1 MFWPSQTKAA
11 VPSLPYSLVD
21 HVTKLWP
28 MRSESVWAIVS
39 GNVSFGAV
47 DCAKPSHPSLQSASW
62 KVAMAAVLDHEG
74 SVYG

>member
-1 MFWPSQTKAA
+1 MVKFFSVSTEMEVPMFWPSPAKVT

-39 GNVSFGAV
+39 GNASFGAV
-47 DCAKPSHPSLQSASW
+47 GCATPSHPSLHSAS
-62 KVAMAAVLDHEG
+62 
-74 SVYG
+74 